1 MTWSK
6 ESIGN
11 SAAAETTPNGSR
23 KVPGTICRR
32 RSSTGRTVARAR
44 SFQSTGRKHYSPR
57 RQLTLRLH
65 SNQYDVSSPP
75 PEVPPSQSLPTTDDS
90 PRRCTA
96 NARRTQTFQ
105 RFSRHRT
112 AFKTRGPRV
121 VPDTQRTP
129 PPHDDGAAV
138 HRTLGSENDES
149 YFVVKECIN
158 RPVDPTQTDDGDEV
172 YAVESVQITF
182 EDNLSD
188 SETVPEPALLHAQET
203 ADNKEDCSDIGPE
216 PMIMKV
222 ALDDGEGDHA
232 DVGPNPVALVD
243 VDVVVDTTGDTKSD
257 SVGKRPSMIKRMLQK
272 STTLAKKTTRGHRHQ
287 LSPRQQRR
295 QRVPMKRM
303 VRRPR
308 KVVVMGDMFS
318 GKSNLISAYC
328 RDKFSTNYTPTLL
341 NTCLTDAKVFGEN
354 IELVIV
360 EVVGRDDYARLRKC
374 AYHKMDA
381 IILCYSA
388 DNPEGLQ
395 RVVDYWV
402 PELKCHAP
410 KVPFILVATKKDIR
424 DELLYEQSGSTLE
437 REGVVPTTRGQR
449 VAKSIGAHT
458 FLECSAL
465 YRDNTRNVFET
476 AAKVALQK
484 SRRKRK

>member
-32 RSSTGRTVARAR
+32 RSSTGRSIARAR
-44 SFQSTGRKHYSPR
+44 SFQSTRKKCYSPR

-65 SNQYDVSSPP
+65 SSNQYDASSPP
-75 PEVPPSQSLPTTDDS
+75 PEVPPSPSLPAPDDS
-90 PRRCTA
+90 PRRRTA
-96 NARRTQTFQ
+96 NARSTQAFQ
-105 RFSRHRT
+105 RFSCHRT

-121 VPDTQRTP
+121 VPDTQRKP
-129 PPHDDGAAV
+129 PLLDDGASV
-138 HRTLGSENDES
+138 NKTLDSENEP
-149 YFVVKECIN
+149 ECIDSSA
-158 RPVDPTQTDDGDEV
+158 DPTQADDGDDV

-182 EDNLSD
+182 EDDFSD
-188 SETVPEPALLHAQET
+188 SETGPEPELLHAQDT
-203 ADNKEDCSDIGPE
+203 ADTKEECSDVGPE
-216 PMIMKV
+216 PVILK
-222 ALDDGEGDHA
+222 APDNSEGDHA
-232 DVGPNPVALVD
+232 KVGTNPVPLVD
-243 VDVVVDTTGDTKSD
+243 VDVVVDTNGGTKSD
-257 SVGKRPSMIKRMLQK
+257 SMGKRPSLLKRMLRK
-272 STTLAKKTTRGHRHQ
+272 SATLTKKTTNGHRRQ
-287 LSPRQQRR
+287 MPPRQQRR
-295 QRVPMKRM
+295 RRVPTKRM

-308 KVVVMGDMFS
+308 KIVVMGDMFS

-341 NTCLTDAKVFGEN
+341 NTCLTDANVFGEI

-360 EVVGRDDYARLRKC
+360 EVVGRDDYAKLRKC

-388 DNPEGLQ
+388 VNPEGLQ

-449 VAKSIGAHT
+449 VAKNIGAHT
-458 FLECSAL
+458 FLECSAR
-465 YRDNTRNVFET
+465 YRDNTRSVFET
-476 AAKVALQK
+476 VTKVALQK
-484 SRRKRK
+484 SRRKCK